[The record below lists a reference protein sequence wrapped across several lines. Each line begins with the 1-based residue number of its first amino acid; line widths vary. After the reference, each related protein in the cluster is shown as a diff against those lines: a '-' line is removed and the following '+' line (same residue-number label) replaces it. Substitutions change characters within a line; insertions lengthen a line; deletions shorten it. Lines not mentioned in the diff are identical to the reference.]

1 MDDYLIETQSITYTN
16 SDIQYQVQKIIKQS
30 LDEVDYINTL
40 LHIC

>member
-16 SDIQYQVQKIIKQS
+16 SDIQYQVQKYIKQS

-40 LHIC
+40 LYVC